1 MNTRQTLCETLRA
14 NDFDEAATEIEQ
26 LRATLLNI
34 QALAERGFPIDAKYL
49 SMRCHAALA
58 HEQRKLRSYQ
68 SENWRATAGPKS
80 WPRHHADGE
89 CATKEG
95 K

>member
-1 MNTRQTLCETLRA
+1 MGAVARAMREDAETIDRLTAENER
-14 NDFDEAATEIEQ
+14 

-58 HEQRKLRSYQ
+58 HEQRES
-68 SENWRATAGPKS
+68 
-80 WPRHHADGE
+80 
-89 CATKEG
+89 
-95 K
+95 